1 MKFFNIFLLLLI
13 SSGSAFANDKLQ
25 KKLLIV
31 ASINPIYQIVL
42 AITEDKNNSI
52 LIINPNIS
60 EHDYQLKKSD
70 VEFVAKADLIFYI
83 DDDLEKNFAK
93 LVKDKNSYKMSQING
108 IKLLQRRSDPKK
120 IDLHLWLNPENGVKI
135 AEFITQKICEIDVE
149 NSKKYQKNLEKF
161 KKEIFKTKKN
171 VQKNLQSIQ
180 NSGFVFYHDG
190 YQYFEDYF
198 ALKPLKIIS
207 SNHDFE
213 LTIKNVREIDALAK
227 AGQIK
232 CIFGDVHDEN
242 NSAKKLAN
250 NYGVKFAMLDLI
262 GKKEIFYPV
271 LLDRISI
278 KIAGC
283 GIYLD

>member
-13 SSGSAFANDKLQ
+13 SSGSAFANEKSQ
-25 KKLLIV
+25 KKPLIV

-70 VEFVAKADLIFYI
+70 AEFASQADLIFYI

-93 LVKDKNSYKMSQING
+93 LVKGKNVYKMSQING
-108 IKLLQRRSDPKK
+108 IKLLQRRNDSKK

-135 AEFITQKICEIDVE
+135 AEFITQKICEIDAG
-149 NSKKYQKNLEKF
+149 NSRKYQKNLEKF
-161 KKEIFKTKKN
+161 KKEILKTEKN
-171 VQKNLQSIQ
+171 IRKNLQPIQ

-207 SNHDFE
+207 GNHDFE
-213 LTIKNVREIDALAK
+213 LTIKDVRELDALAK
-227 AGQIK
+227 TGQIK
-232 CIFGDVHDEN
+232 CIFGDVYDEK
-242 NSAKKLAN
+242 NSAKKLAQ
-250 NYGVKFAMLDLI
+250 NYGVKFTKLDLI
-262 GKKEIFYPV
+262 GEEDVSYSG
-271 LLDRISI
+271 LLLNISTSM
-278 KIAGC
+278 AC
-283 GIYLD
+283 L

>member
-13 SSGSAFANDKLQ
+13 SSGSAFANEKSQ
-25 KKLLIV
+25 KKPLIV

-70 VEFVAKADLIFYI
+70 AEFVAKADLIFYI

-135 AEFITQKICEIDVE
+135 AEFITQKICEIDAE

-161 KKEIFKTKKN
+161 KKEILKTKKN
-171 VQKNLQSIQ
+171 IQKNLQSIQ
-180 NSGFVFYHDG
+180 NSSFVFYHDG

-207 SNHDFE
+207 NNHDFE
-213 LTIKNVREIDALAK
+213 LTIKDVREIDALAK
-227 AGQIK
+227 TGQIK
-232 CIFGDVHDEN
+232 CIFGDVYDEN

-262 GKKEIFYPV
+262 GKENIFYPV

-278 KIAGC
+278 RVAGC
-283 GIYLD
+283 R

>member
-13 SSGSAFANDKLQ
+13 STSSAFGNDKLQ
-25 KKLLIV
+25 KKPLIV

-70 VEFVAKADLIFYI
+70 AEFVAKADLIFYI

-93 LVKDKNSYKMSQING
+93 LVKDKNSYKMSQINE

-120 IDLHLWLNPENGVKI
+120 TDLHLWLNPENGVKI
-135 AEFITQKICEIDVE
+135 AEFITQKICEIDAS
-149 NSKKYQKNLEKF
+149 NAKKYQKNLEKF
-161 KKEIFKTKKN
+161 KKEILKTQKN
-171 VQKNLQSIQ
+171 IRKNLQPIQ

-190 YQYFEDYF
+190 YQYFEDF
-198 ALKPLKIIS
+198 FDLKPLKIIS
-207 SNHDFE
+207 NNHDFE
-213 LTIKNVREIDALAK
+213 LTIKDARQIDALAK
-227 AGQIK
+227 TSQIK
-232 CIFGDVHDEN
+232 CIFGDVYDEK
-242 NSAKKLAN
+242 NSAKKLAQ
-250 NYGVKFAMLDLI
+250 NYGIKFTTLDLI
-262 GKKEIFYPV
+262 GKEDIFYPV

-278 KIAGC
+278 RIASC
-283 GIYLD
+283 L

>member
-25 KKLLIV
+25 KKPLIV

-135 AEFITQKICEIDVE
+135 AEFITQKICEIDAE

-171 VQKNLQSIQ
+171 IQKNLQSIQ

-198 ALKPLKIIS
+198 VLKPLKIIS

-213 LTIKNVREIDALAK
+213 LTIKNVREIDNLAK

-232 CIFGDVHDEN
+232 CIFGDVYDEN
-242 NSAKKLAN
+242 NSAKKLAK
-250 NYGVKFAMLDLI
+250 NYEVKFTALDLI
-262 GKKEIFYPV
+262 GKEDIFYPV

-278 KIAGC
+278 KIASC
-283 GIYLD
+283 LY

>member
-13 SSGSAFANDKLQ
+13 SASSAFATDKAQ
-25 KKLLIV
+25 KKPLIV

-70 VEFVAKADLIFYI
+70 AEFASQADLIFYI

-93 LVKDKNSYKMSQING
+93 LVKGKNVYKMSQING
-108 IKLLQRRSDPKK
+108 IKLLQRRNDSKK

-135 AEFITQKICEIDVE
+135 AEFITQKICEIDAG
-149 NSKKYQKNLEKF
+149 NSRKYQKNLEKF
-161 KKEIFKTKKN
+161 KKEILKTEKN
-171 VQKNLQSIQ
+171 IRKNLQPIQ

-207 SNHDFE
+207 GNHDFE
-213 LTIKNVREIDALAK
+213 LTIKDVRELDALAK
-227 AGQIK
+227 TGQIK
-232 CIFGDVHDEN
+232 CIFGDVYDEK
-242 NSAKKLAN
+242 NSAKKLAQ
-250 NYGVKFAMLDLI
+250 NYGVKFTKLDLI
-262 GKKEIFYPV
+262 GEEDVSYSG
-271 LLDRISI
+271 LLLNISTSM
-278 KIAGC
+278 AC
-283 GIYLD
+283 L